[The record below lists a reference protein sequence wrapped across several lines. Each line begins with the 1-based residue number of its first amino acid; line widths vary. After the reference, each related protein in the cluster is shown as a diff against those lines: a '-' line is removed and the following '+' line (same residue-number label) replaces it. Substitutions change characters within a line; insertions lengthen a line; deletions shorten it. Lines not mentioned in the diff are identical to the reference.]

1 MPIFFNAVIFIIKL
15 PFFVLSR
22 AAKHKRNTIKLT
34 ITILAPVGVEN
45 AYDATKPMKKQMMEI
60 TADAIT
66 TERNCLKI
74 RIADNAG
81 KMIKLESA

>member
-15 PFFVLSR
+15 LFRIKP

-66 TERNCLKI
+66 TERNCLK
-74 RIADNAG
+74 NTHSG
-81 KMIKLESA
+81 

>member
-1 MPIFFNAVIFIIKL
+1 M
-15 PFFVLSR
+15 
-22 AAKHKRNTIKLT
+22 T

-74 RIADNAG
+74 RIADHAG
-81 KMIKLESA
+81 KMIKLEISIVPIIRIPTTMVTAVSKAISIL

>member
-1 MPIFFNAVIFIIKL
+1 
-15 PFFVLSR
+15 
-22 AAKHKRNTIKLT
+22 
-34 ITILAPVGVEN
+34 
-45 AYDATKPMKKQMMEI
+45 MMEI

-81 KMIKLESA
+81 KMIKLEISIVPIIRIPTTMVTAVSKAISIL